1 VEVGIPAVIIIIIT
15 TTTTIVIIIVTIVR
29 KVKAVKQGKG
39 MISSQQNS
47 LLIFTRKDIH
57 QEKKVEGKC
66 I

>member
-1 VEVGIPAVIIIIIT
+1 MEVEIPAVIIITIIAV
-15 TTTTIVIIIVTIVR
+15 VIIIIIIVR
-29 KVKAVKQGKG
+29 KVKAVKEGKG
-39 MISSQQNS
+39 MNSSQQNS

>member
-1 VEVGIPAVIIIIIT
+1 MEVEIPAVIITTIII
-15 TTTTIVIIIVTIVR
+15 IITIVR
-29 KVKAVKQGKG
+29 KVKAVKEGKG

-57 QEKKVEGKC
+57 REKKVEGKC

>member
-1 VEVGIPAVIIIIIT
+1 VEVEIPAVIIII
-15 TTTTIVIIIVTIVR
+15 TIVIIIITTIIVR
-29 KVKAVKQGKG
+29 KVKAVKEGKG

-57 QEKKVEGKC
+57 REKKVEGKC

>member
-1 VEVGIPAVIIIIIT
+1 MEIPAVIII
-15 TTTTIVIIIVTIVR
+15 TIVIIIIVR
-29 KVKAVKQGKG
+29 KVKAVKEGKG

-47 LLIFTRKDIH
+47 PTIFTRKDTH

>member
-1 VEVGIPAVIIIIIT
+1 MEVEIPAVII
-15 TTTTIVIIIVTIVR
+15 TTTIIIIITIVR
-29 KVKAVKQGKG
+29 KVKVVKEGKG

-57 QEKKVEGKC
+57 REKKVEGKC

>member
-1 VEVGIPAVIIIIIT
+1 VEVEIPAVIIIIIT
-15 TTTTIVIIIVTIVR
+15 TTVIIIITIIVQ
-29 KVKAVKQGKG
+29 KVKAVKEGKG
-39 MISSQQNS
+39 MISTQQNS

>member
-1 VEVGIPAVIIIIIT
+1 VEVEIPAVIIIIIIT
-15 TTTTIVIIIVTIVR
+15 VIITIIIVR
-29 KVKAVKQGKG
+29 KVKAVKEGKG

-47 LLIFTRKDIH
+47 LLVFTRKDIH

>member
-1 VEVGIPAVIIIIIT
+1 VEVEIPAVIIIIIT
-15 TTTTIVIIIVTIVR
+15 VVITIIIIIVR
-29 KVKAVKQGKG
+29 KVKAVKEGKG

-47 LLIFTRKDIH
+47 LLVFTRKDIR

>member
-1 VEVGIPAVIIIIIT
+1 MEVEIPAVIIIIIT
-15 TTTTIVIIIVTIVR
+15 IIVQ
-29 KVKAVKQGKG
+29 KVKAVKEGKG
-39 MISSQQNS
+39 MISTQQNS

>member
-1 VEVGIPAVIIIIIT
+1 MEVEIPAVIIIIIT
-15 TTTTIVIIIVTIVR
+15 TTVIIIITIIVQ
-29 KVKAVKQGKG
+29 KVKAVKEGKG
-39 MISSQQNS
+39 MISTQQNS